1 MDYEYVGRRGLYSK
15 AELNKL
21 IDSVIHPLAKEDPSL
36 LILDGFL
43 HSLVEQNP
51 PLSVRKFLR
60 YNLPRLV
67 ASLKKHKK
75 GES

>member
-1 MDYEYVGRRGLYSK
+1 VGRRGLYSK

-67 ASLKKHKK
+67 ASLT
-75 GES
+75 S